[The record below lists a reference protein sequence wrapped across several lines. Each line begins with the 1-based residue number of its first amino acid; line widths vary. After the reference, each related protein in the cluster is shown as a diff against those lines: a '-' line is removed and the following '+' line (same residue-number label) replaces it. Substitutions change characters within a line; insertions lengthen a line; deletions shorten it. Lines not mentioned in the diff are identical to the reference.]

1 MRTLALVL
9 LLFAASLTGAKTLAD
24 TAPGTLD
31 LAQYQGKVVY
41 LDFWASWCGP
51 CRRSFP
57 WMNAMQQK
65 YSAQGLVIVSV
76 NVDEKRAD
84 ADGFLKANPASFPV
98 IFDPEGKL
106 AEQYQLIGMPSS
118 FIIGRD
124 GKVLKA
130 HQGFLDDSPTR
141 YEAELRA
148 ALGVP

>member
-1 MRTLALVL
+1 MRHLWLSSAL
-9 LLFAASLTGAKTLAD
+9 LLLAAMPLHAQAGDPA
-24 TAPGTLD
+24 LD
-31 LAQYQGKVVY
+31 LAQYHGKVVY

-65 YSAQGLVIVSV
+65 YASQGLVVVSV

-84 ADGFLKANPASFPV
+84 ADAFLKSNAAEFPV
-98 IFDPEGKL
+98 IFDTEGKL

-130 HQGFLDDSPTR
+130 HQGFLDDSPAR
-141 YEAELRA
+141 YEAELRS